1 MSPLTN
7 SFYLF
12 SLRFQ
17 GYFVA
22 NLVRSQQLNE
32 RFSPEQLRAA
42 LEEASH
48 AASLAVGQEGA
59 MDSIPVKEDVD
70 EAIRVKEKLD

>member
-1 MSPLTN
+1 MYLILLFP
-7 SFYLF
+7 SFFL
-12 SLRFQ
+12 FQ

-22 NLVRSQQLNE
+22 NLVRNQQLNQ

-48 AASLAVGQEGA
+48 AASLAVSKEGA
-59 MDSIPVKEDVD
+59 MDSIPVKGDVD
-70 EAIRVKEKLD
+70 EAVRVKEKLE